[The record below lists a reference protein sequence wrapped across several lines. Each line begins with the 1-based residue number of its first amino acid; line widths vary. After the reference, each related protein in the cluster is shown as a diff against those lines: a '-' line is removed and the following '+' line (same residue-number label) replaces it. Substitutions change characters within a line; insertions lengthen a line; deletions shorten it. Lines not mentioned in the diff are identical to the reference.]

1 MVIRCFL
8 SLVFLLATVAS
19 VAGEP
24 LKVLAI
30 GNSFSQDAV
39 EQYLH
44 DLAAAD
50 GKEIIIGNMFIG
62 GCSLET
68 HYNNMVN
75 NAANYAYRKIGLDG
89 VKHETGS
96 KTIESA
102 LADEQWDYV
111 SLQQVSGLSGDYST
125 YNPYLPELI
134 SYVKTKLPSAKIIL
148 HQTWAYAQNST
159 HSEFARYGK
168 DQMNMYNCI
177 IEATTQA
184 YNDNSMDLL
193 IPCGTAVQNA
203 RTTFIGDYMNR
214 DGYHLNV
221 VYGRYTAACTWYESL
236 FQTSVV
242 GNEFVPDGMNASLK
256 LATQTAAH
264 EAFNNPYAVTD
275 LSYIEN
281 SVNSRKH
288 YVNTTAKGSGDGSS
302 WDNAMAFADFYE
314 NVNSYDDGDKF
325 LFAGGTYKPT
335 EVKEI
340 NKGYT
345 FIGGFSPD
353 LTGEDDTQPDYPS
366 ATPTIFSG
374 DKNNNGV
381 ADSGDA
387 VAVLNFSTA
396 TEDGSMLKAI
406 ALRGIDFTGAFDS
419 TDGENHGALWLRHCG
434 YVSVENCRFYG
445 NKCTGKL
452 GGMAITSQYSHLVA
466 TDCQFFDNEAK
477 SRGAALRFSSNDK
490 SRGVGIINRCAIYNN
505 KVKEGVGS
513 AILVQHGKALYVV
526 NSTITGNSSE
536 TETGAI
542 YSNGVGTFSN
552 KVIVVNSTIAG
563 NTGGAQIQMAANAD
577 ISVANSI
584 VVGESKPAFTLAS
597 VKIFQ
602 SGGFSITSDT
612 TQEWLTN
619 DDANAS
625 NTFSSIFGDGAL
637 NEKNVLTP
645 LISEGH
651 YNMQT
656 LGDAVSTWEIPV
668 DITVDQTGATRSEN
682 SLPGAYAN
690 TIIDAVA
697 QIRHD
702 ANCNDVRYNIS
713 GMRLNRPQR
722 GINIINGKKIIIN

>member
-1 MVIRCFL
+1 MVIRCLL

-44 DLAAAD
+44 NLAAAD
-50 GKEIIIGNMFIG
+50 GKEIIIGNMYIG

-89 VKHETGS
+89 VKRETGS

-406 ALRGIDFTGAFDS
+406 TLRGIDFTGAFDS

-513 AILVQHGKALYVV
+513 AILVQHGKALYIV
-526 NSTITGNSSE
+526 NSTITGNSSD

-625 NTFSSIFGDGAL
+625 NTFSSIFGEGTL

-645 LISEGH
+645 LINEGH

-682 SLPGAYAN
+682 SLPGAFVNAS
-690 TIIDAVA
+690 TDAVA
-697 QIRHD
+697 PIHHD
-702 ANCNDVRYNIS
+702 ANSNGVRYNIN
-713 GMRLNRPQR
+713 GMRLSRAQR

>member
-1 MVIRCFL
+1 MLRFAIIIFV
-8 SLVFLLATVAS
+8 SLLASVVSVAS
-19 VAGEP
+19 KP

-44 DLAAAD
+44 NLAAAD
-50 GKEIIIGNMFIG
+50 GKEIIIGNMYIG

-75 NAANYAYRKIGLDG
+75 NSANYAYRKIGLDG
-89 VKHETGS
+89 IKQETGN

-102 LADEQWDYV
+102 LADEEWEYV

-125 YNPYLPELI
+125 YNPYLSELI
-134 SYVKTKLPSAKIIL
+134 SYIKAKLPSAKIIL

-168 DQMNMYNCI
+168 DQMKMYNSI
-177 IEATTQA
+177 IGATTQA

-236 FQTSVV
+236 FKTSVV
-242 GNEFVPDGMNASLK
+242 GNAFVPDGMNASLK

-302 WDNAMAFADFYE
+302 WDNAMSFEDFYE

-325 LFAGGTYKPT
+325 LFAGGIYKPT

-340 NKGYT
+340 TKGYT
-345 FIGGFSPD
+345 FIGGFSPE

-366 ATPTIFSG
+366 VTPTIFSG

-406 ALRGIDFTGAFDS
+406 TLRGIDFTGAFDS

-513 AILVQHGKALYVV
+513 AILVQHGKALYIV
-526 NSTITGNSSE
+526 NSTITGNSSD

-584 VVGESKPAFTLAS
+584 VVGESKPAFTFAS
-597 VKIFQ
+597 VKSFQ

-612 TQEWLTN
+612 TLGWLAN

-625 NTFSSIFGDGAL
+625 NTFSSIFGEGAL

-645 LISEGH
+645 LISGGH
-651 YNMQT
+651 YNMQA

-722 GINIINGKKIIIN
+722 GINIINGKKILIN

>member
-1 MVIRCFL
+1 MLRFAIIIFV
-8 SLVFLLATVAS
+8 SLLASVVSVAS
-19 VAGEP
+19 KP

-44 DLAAAD
+44 NLAAAD
-50 GKEIIIGNMFIG
+50 GKEIIIGNMYIG

-75 NAANYAYRKIGLDG
+75 NSANYAYRKIGLDG
-89 VKHETGS
+89 IKQETGN

-102 LADEQWDYV
+102 LADEEWDYV

-125 YNPYLPELI
+125 YNPYLSELI
-134 SYVKTKLPSAKIIL
+134 SYIKAKLPSAKIIL

-168 DQMNMYNCI
+168 DQMKMYNSI
-177 IEATTQA
+177 IGATTQA

-236 FQTSVV
+236 FKTSVV

-302 WDNAMAFADFYE
+302 WDNAMSFEDFYE

-325 LFAGGTYKPT
+325 LFAGGIYKPT

-340 NKGYT
+340 TKGYT

-353 LTGEDDTQPDYPS
+353 LTGEDDTQPEYPS

-406 ALRGIDFTGAFDS
+406 TLRGIEFTGAFDA
-419 TDGENHGALWLRHCG
+419 TDGENHGALWLKHCG

-452 GGMAITSQYSHLVA
+452 GGMAITSQYSHLVT

-513 AILVQHGKALYVV
+513 AILVQHGKALYIV
-526 NSTITGNSSE
+526 NSTITGNSSD

-542 YSNGVGTFSN
+542 YSNGVGTFTN

-563 NTGGAQIQMAANAD
+563 NIGGAQIHMAASAD

-597 VKIFQ
+597 VKSFK
-602 SGGFSITSDT
+602 SGGFSITNDT
-612 TQEWLTN
+612 TQEWLSN
-619 DDANAS
+619 DDANVS
-625 NTFSSIFGDGAL
+625 NTFSSIFGEGTL
-637 NEKNVLTP
+637 SEKNVLTP
-645 LISEGH
+645 LVNEGH
-651 YNMQT
+651 YDMQV

-668 DITVDQTGATRSEN
+668 DISVDQTGATRTEN
-682 SLPGAYAN
+682 SLPGAFVNAS
-690 TIIDAVA
+690 TDAVA
-697 QIRHD
+697 QIHLD
-702 ANCNDVRYNIS
+702 TNGDGTRYSIN
-713 GMRLNRPQR
+713 GMRLSRAQR
-722 GINIINGKKIIIN
+722 GINIINGKKIRII